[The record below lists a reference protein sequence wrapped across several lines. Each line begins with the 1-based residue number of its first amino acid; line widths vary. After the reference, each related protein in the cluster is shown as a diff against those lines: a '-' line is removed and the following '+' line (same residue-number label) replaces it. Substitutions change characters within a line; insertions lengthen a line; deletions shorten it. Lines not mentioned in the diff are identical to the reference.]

1 MKRYLIFLY
10 GLICYVLFF
19 GTFLYA
25 ICFIGGIFVS
35 KTIDSGTAGPVGQ
48 AIFIDALL
56 LGLFAIQHSVMAR
69 PAFKRWWTKIVP
81 KSMERSTYVLFSSL
95 ALILL
100 FWQWQPIGG
109 VIWSVQAYWAQVLI
123 RAIFACGWFILLTG
137 TFMISHVHLF
147 GLQQVYE
154 NLQKKPVS
162 NPKFMQPGYYKYIRH
177 PLMLGFI
184 IGFWATPIM
193 TTGHLLFA
201 AAATGY
207 ILVALQLEE
216 RDLVHYFGEKYL
228 EYKRRVPMFIPF
240 TKGAKSE
247 DETILGVAEQQRER
261 ESI

>member
-1 MKRYLIFLY
+1 MKRILIFLY

-19 GTFLYA
+19 GAFLYA
-25 ICFIGGIFVS
+25 ICFIGGIIVP
-35 KTIDSGTAGPVGQ
+35 KTIDSGVAGPVGQ

-69 PAFKRWWTKIVP
+69 PAFKKGWTKIVP

-95 ALILL
+95 VLILL
-100 FWQWQPIGG
+100 FWQWQPISG
-109 VIWSVQAYWAQVLI
+109 VIWSVQVHWAQVLL

-137 TFMISHVHLF
+137 TFMISHAHLF

-154 NLQKKPVS
+154 NLRKKPIS
-162 NPKFMQPGYYKYIRH
+162 NPKFLQPGYYKYIRH

-184 IGFWATPIM
+184 IGFWATPVM

-207 ILVALQLEE
+207 ILIALQLEE
-216 RDLVHYFGEKYL
+216 KDLIHYFGEQYL
-228 EYKRRVPMFIPF
+228 DYKRRVPMFIPF
-240 TKGAKSE
+240 TKSKTIGEEQSSYSE
-247 DETILGVAEQQRER
+247 QSGQ
-261 ESI
+261 